1 MCRAGATKLLSDRVF
16 VGHFGVAFG
25 AKRVAPRVSLGTL
38 FLAGQFLD
46 LLWPTLL
53 LTGAE
58 RVRIAP
64 GITTV
69 TPLDFEYYPISHSLL
84 AVAGW
89 AVLVGG
95 SHFLLRQQGRA
106 ALVMGALV
114 LSHWVLDLLVHRPD
128 LPLMP
133 GDSTL
138 VGLGAWSSLPLTL
151 LLELPLFALGVGLYA
166 RATVAKDRQG
176 SWALWSLVVLLLVI
190 YTANLFGSAPPSVV
204 AIAWAGQL
212 QWLLVIWAY
221 WVDRHRTSRE

>member
-1 MCRAGATKLLSDRVF
+1 MF

-25 AKRVAPRVSLGTL
+25 AKRVAPAVSLGTL
-38 FLAGQFLD
+38 FLAAQFLD

-53 LTGAE
+53 MAGTE
-58 RVRIAP
+58 SVRIAP

-84 AVAGW
+84 AVLEW

-95 SHFLLRQQGRA
+95 VHFLLRRESRA
-106 ALVMGALV
+106 ALVVAVLV

-128 LPLMP
+128 LPLAP
-133 GDSTL
+133 GGSTL

-151 LLELPLFALGVGLYA
+151 LLEVPLFGLGVWIYV
-166 RATVAKDRQG
+166 RATTAKDRQG
-176 SWALWSLVVLLLVI
+176 SWGLWGLVVLLLSI
-190 YTANLFGSAPPSVV
+190 YAANLFGGAPPSVT

-212 QWLLVIWAY
+212 QWLLVLWAY
-221 WVDRHRTSRE
+221 WVDRHRVAFRKS